1 MLTNDQLH
9 QLAAGELTFN
19 TFAAQAQPDFA
30 ALAGNLAK
38 RWSQLPTTLDHD
50 DIVQVML
57 LAVHTNI
64 GKYDASRGS
73 IRDFIVGRC
82 CYAARDE
89 INRHAASQRRDEN
102 MHLAVDV
109 QLPNQD
115 GAVLAREMCAM
126 LPCDDR
132 QRHIMDAL
140 VATCSLDDTATAL
153 LAHPAT
159 FKMFVPRARRPV
171 TKPSDATR
179 LRTRRSVYLTA
190 RKWMQR
196 AQAHA

>member
-9 QLAAGELTFN
+9 QLAAGELPFSTFV
-19 TFAAQAQPDFA
+19 AQAQPDFA
-30 ALAGNLAK
+30 ALAGNIAK
-38 RWSQLPTTLDHD
+38 RWRALPTTLDHE

-64 GKYDASRGS
+64 GKHNPSRGS

-89 INRHAASQRRDEN
+89 INRHAASQRRDD
-102 MHLAVDV
+102 MHPSIPV
-109 QLPNQD
+109 QEPQQD
-115 GAVLAREMCAM
+115 GTVLAREMCAL
-126 LPCDDR
+126 LPQDER
-132 QRHIMDAL
+132 QRCIMRAL
-140 VATCSLDDTATAL
+140 VETCSLEGTAAAL

-159 FKMFVPRARRPV
+159 FKMFAPGARRPV

-179 LRTRRSVYLTA
+179 LRARRSVYLTA